1 MDMPSTIGTLLS
13 LTTFGESHGAALGGV
28 LDGYPAG
35 IAIDE
40 DFIRSEMDRR
50 RPGSTSLGTSRS
62 EADSVRILSGVMD
75 GVSTGTAIGFI
86 IENSSQRSSDY
97 SSIQHL
103 YRPGHADYAY
113 DAKYGIRDFRGGGR
127 SSGRE
132 TACRV
137 FGGAMAKLLL
147 RREAISVDA
156 GVIEVGGIRAEGYG
170 WNPPFPAP
178 LYAPENGNLERMI
191 DEIEQARRDGDS
203 VGGIIECRIR
213 GVMAGLGD
221 PVFDKLDATLSRAIM
236 SMGGVKGIEFG
247 SGFESAR
254 MRGSRNN
261 DPMRI
266 VDGRPAFLSNNAG
279 GILGGISTGEDI
291 VMRIAVKPTPSIS
304 KEQLTITDDGR
315 DAAISVKGR
324 HDPSILPRAVPVVEA
339 MAALTIADHMLV
351 QRAYGR

>member
-1 MDMPSTIGTLLS
+1 MAGDTFGHTLQ
-13 LTTFGESHGAALGGV
+13 LTTFGESHGRALGAV
-28 LDGYPAG
+28 LSGMPSG
-35 IAIDE
+35 IAVDE
-40 DFIRSEMDRR
+40 DFIQSEMDRR
-50 RPGSTSLGTSRS
+50 RPGRDRFSTQRQ
-62 EADSVRILSGVMD
+62 EADRLEILSGVFD
-75 GVSTGTAIGFI
+75 GMTTGAPIGMMI
-86 IENSSQRSSDY
+86 LNSDQRSRDY
-97 SSIQHL
+97 DEL
-103 YRPGHADYAY
+103 KDAFRPGHADYTYWRRYANV
-113 DAKYGIRDFRGGGR
+113 DHRGGGR

-132 TACRV
+132 TSMRV
-137 FGGAMAKLLL
+137 AGGAFAKLLL
-147 RREAISVDA
+147 RREGIRVDA
-156 GVIEVGGIRAEGYG
+156 GVRAIGGVSDDGAQFT
-170 WNPPFPAP
+170 PPFDNPIHAIDPAMAG
-178 LYAPENGNLERMI
+178 LFEAEI
-191 DEIEQARRDGDS
+191 DRARQEKDS
-203 VGGIIECRIR
+203 VGGIIECRVT
-213 GVMAGLGD
+213 GVPCSLGE

-236 SMGGVKGIEFG
+236 SIGGVKGIEFG

-254 MRGSRNN
+254 MRGSANN

-315 DAAISVKGR
+315 DAAISVRGR